1 MPMVKK
7 KFKLIALDEELAEE
21 LKDWKVSF
29 AAAYLKPMTFTSMI
43 RGMLDSLETSDPAVW
58 EEYNKLMNKKKENN
72 GKD

>member
-1 MPMVKK
+1 MVKK

-21 LKDWKVSF
+21 LKDWKVAF

-58 EEYNKLMNKKKENN
+58 EEYEKIQQRKEENN